1 MKIETQEMIA
11 TVIKEF
17 DHLKLIWIR
26 DKGYIIFNSINEDI
40 TLVRFGEDK
49 DQALKNFD
57 LMVFNY
63 LKETY
68 KIVI

>member
-1 MKIETQEMIA
+1 MKIETHEMIA

-26 DKGYIIFNSINEDI
+26 DKGYIIFNSINKDI

-57 LMVFNY
+57 LMVYNY

>member
-26 DKGYIIFNSINEDI
+26 GKGYIIFNSINEDI

-57 LMVFNY
+57 LMIFNY